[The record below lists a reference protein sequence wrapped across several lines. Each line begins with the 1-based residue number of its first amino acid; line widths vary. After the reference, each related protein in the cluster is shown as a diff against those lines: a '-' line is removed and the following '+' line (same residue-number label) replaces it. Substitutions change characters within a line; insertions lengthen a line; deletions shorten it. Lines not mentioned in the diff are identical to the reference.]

1 MWQLVN
7 PGIQLATLPKRS
19 STISETHVGHG
30 KAGWLEE
37 DGFLPLASFS
47 SPLQPITFQAKYRP
61 APGRTGELGHRS
73 EAPGA
78 KTKTKSRGVPD
89 PPNLPLPPDQVPC
102 FLPSPSF
109 FPIPSLARFHTS
121 LSHLHPSCSSY
132 PSPNSELRRFRRRLL
147 TRKAAWPRA
156 CAESLALT
164 PGTYV
169 LVRTCSSP
177 ARARSLAR
185 CVCVCDSAALNPPAC
200 FSSAA
205 ARERPNPLTPLACHA
220 T

>member
-61 APGRTGELGHRS
+61 APGRTPGPGSSATAAKPQGRKPKPKA
-73 EAPGA
+73 EACQIRP
-78 KTKTKSRGVPD
+78 TCLS
-89 PPNLPLPPDQVPC
+89 PPDQVPC

-185 CVCVCDSAALNPPAC
+185 CVCVIPP
-200 FSSAA
+200 
-205 ARERPNPLTPLACHA
+205 R
-220 T
+220 

>member
-89 PPNLPLPPDQVPC
+89 PPNLPLPSRSGSL
-102 FLPSPSF
+102 LPPVAF
-109 FPIPSLARFHTS
+109 F
-121 LSHLHPSCSSY
+121 LSHSVPRPFSYISLPPASLVLLLPLPQFRAPTIPPPPPHP
-132 PSPNSELRRFRRRLL
+132 EGRLATRLRRIPRPDSRYV
-147 TRKAAWPRA
+147 RA
-156 CAESLALT
+156 CTHMFVSR
-164 PGTYV
+164 P
-169 LVRTCSSP
+169 
-177 ARARSLAR
+177 RSLAR
-185 CVCVCDSAALNPPAC
+185 
-200 FSSAA
+200 
-205 ARERPNPLTPLACHA
+205 
-220 T
+220 